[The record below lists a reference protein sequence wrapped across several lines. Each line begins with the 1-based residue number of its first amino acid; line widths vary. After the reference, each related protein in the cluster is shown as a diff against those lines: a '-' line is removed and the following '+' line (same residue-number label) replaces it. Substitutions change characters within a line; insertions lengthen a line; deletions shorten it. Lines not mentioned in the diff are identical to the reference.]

1 MVKSNILSSSSRQA
15 NLSQIAAFSRSFV
28 HSTHQPSDMP
38 IQSVVDAYF
47 FEEIQSCMGHQMAHA
62 WLSAHN
68 QTVQSQRSHQL
79 DSCKAHSGP
88 STAVGAEQDDRS
100 TLTAALPGPVC
111 EMDWEDKLDLVD
123 LAAKMGVGRGLL
135 FTDAAHILLDSS
147 CAQRSPAKA
156 VSC

>member
-1 MVKSNILSSSSRQA
+1 
-15 NLSQIAAFSRSFV
+15 
-28 HSTHQPSDMP
+28 MP
-38 IQSVVDAYF
+38 IQSVVEAFF
-47 FEEIQSCMGHQMAHA
+47 FEEIQSCMGHQNAHA
-62 WLSAHN
+62 WLSTHN
-68 QTVQSQRSHQL
+68 QTVQSKRSHQSDPCNL
-79 DSCKAHSGP
+79 GYKAQSGP

-100 TLTAALPGPVC
+100 ILTAALPGPVC
-111 EMDWEDKLDLVD
+111 EMDWEDELDLVD